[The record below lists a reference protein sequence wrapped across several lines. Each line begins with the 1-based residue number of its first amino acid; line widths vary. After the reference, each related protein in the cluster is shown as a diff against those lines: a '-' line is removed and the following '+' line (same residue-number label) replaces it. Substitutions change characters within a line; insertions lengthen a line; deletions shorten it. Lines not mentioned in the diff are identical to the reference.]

1 MKNLRKGL
9 LLTSV
14 FLLLGCSFASYKA
27 YAEDK
32 TNKGRLQPANDLTV
46 FDGTG
51 KRVGIVLGFFGTN
64 ATVTFRLD
72 GEVVI
77 IGVNRERFD
86 FVNGYTSR
94 DLEFYFE
101 SSNCTGMPFTIWSG
115 GTTQLAPIHVIDGT
129 NLYGLDGPLKSIIV
143 RSRGSIVNPSICTPV
158 NSFQWNSFPLR
169 FLIDLSTQFQPPF
182 TVR

>member
-9 LLTSV
+9 LLISI
-14 FLLLGCSFASYKA
+14 FLLLGCSFVVYKA

-32 TNKGRLQPANDLTV
+32 ANKGRLLPANDLTV

-51 KRVGIVLGFFGTN
+51 KRVGTVLGFWGTN
-64 ATVTFRLD
+64 ATIAFRLD
-72 GEVVI
+72 GEMVI

-101 SSNCTGMPFTIWSG
+101 SSNCTGTPFTTWTG
-115 GTTQLAPIHVIDGT
+115 GTTTQLAPIHVIDGT
-129 NLYGLDGPLKSIIV
+129 NLYGLDSLTSIIV
-143 RSRGSIVNPSICTPV
+143 KSRGSIINPSICTPL
-158 NSFQWNSFPLR
+158 NSFQTNSFPLR
-169 FLIDLSTQFQPPF
+169 FLIDLNTQFQPPF